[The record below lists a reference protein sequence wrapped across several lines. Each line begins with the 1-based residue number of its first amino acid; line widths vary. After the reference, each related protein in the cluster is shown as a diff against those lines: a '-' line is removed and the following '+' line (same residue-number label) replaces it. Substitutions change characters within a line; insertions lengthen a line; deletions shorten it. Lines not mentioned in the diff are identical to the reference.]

1 MLEELKSYLGIP
13 SDNTDNDSTLKLIIS
28 TATARLSEKL
38 GGVEVPESL
47 DYIVREVSIKRYN
60 RLGSEGMSSHTVE
73 GESSTYSDN
82 DFAEFEDE
90 IQSYINRNKTAV
102 KGRLMFL

>member
-1 MLEELKSYLGIP
+1 MLEDLKSYLGIP
-13 SDNTDNDSTLKLIIS
+13 SDNTDKDSTLKLIIS